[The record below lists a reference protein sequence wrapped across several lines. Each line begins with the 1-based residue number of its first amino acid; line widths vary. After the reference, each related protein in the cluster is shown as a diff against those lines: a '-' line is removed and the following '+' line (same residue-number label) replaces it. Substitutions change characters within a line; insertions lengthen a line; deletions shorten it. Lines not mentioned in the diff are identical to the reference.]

1 MDESL
6 KIADESLK
14 TAIVIPVFGRHDL
27 TRAALRDLESEM
39 QLADIWLVDN
49 QGGFEPEQIPVTTLT
64 PGSNLGWC
72 RGCNYGVTSVW
83 DYGYD
88 AFILLNNDV
97 RLSRSF
103 IAGLLEAASAT
114 GGDVIGPLYD
124 HNWPHQRSA
133 YTGSAKDYAGRPL
146 DHLVPF
152 IDGTCML
159 IRRSTFESV
168 GLLEERYWRKYSWG
182 CDKDFALRVRAAGG
196 SVWVTE
202 RSYLNHMARQ
212 TAKQFQNFS
221 ELDAE
226 RENDKDMAEKWG
238 PDWRDLLYA
247 GFESLSRLGMVQ
259 QRIQEEGI

>member
-1 MDESL
+1 MDESV
-6 KIADESLK
+6 K
-14 TAIVIPVFGRHDL
+14 TAVIIPIFGRHDL
-27 TRAALRDLESEM
+27 TRAVLRDLESEV

-49 QGGFEPEQIPVTTLT
+49 EGEFEPEQVPVRILT
-64 PGSNLGWC
+64 PGINLGWC
-72 RGCNYGVTSVW
+72 RGCNYGVASAW

-88 AFILLNNDV
+88 KFILLNNDV

-103 IAGLLEAASAT
+103 IGGLLEAASAT
-114 GGDVIGPLYD
+114 SGDIIGPVYD
-124 HNWPHQRSA
+124 HNWLHQRSA
-133 YTGSAKDYAGRPL
+133 YAGSAPGYSRRPL

-168 GLLEERYWRKYSWG
+168 GFLEERYWRKYSWG
-182 CDKDFALRVRAAGG
+182 CDKDFALRVRTAGG

-212 TAKQFQNFS
+212 TAKRFQDFS

-226 RENDKDMAEKWG
+226 RENDEDMAEKWG
-238 PDWRDLLYA
+238 SEWRDLLYA
-247 GFESLSRLGMVQ
+247 GFEDLPRLGMVQ
-259 QRIQEEGI
+259 QRIQEKGI